1 MSNFVY
7 LISTTFLKEHTPINE
22 NVDDKILKNAI
33 QEAQEIYIRD
43 VIGSGIYNELQ
54 TQAFAQSVS
63 TANKTLLDSYI
74 APCLK
79 YYTLTESMLP
89 MTFKMLN
96 KTLGTR
102 TSDNTQP
109 VSIDEMTLIERRY
122 RDKAEYYAQRLREFL
137 QANSTIYPL
146 YFNPGSTIDTIR
158 PHSTQLFGGIYLPPN
173 YEEEYKY
180 YDFPDGESPNKK
192 RN

>member
-7 LISTTFLKEHTPINE
+7 FISSTFLKEHTPINE

-43 VIGSGIYNELQ
+43 VVGSGIYNQLQ
-54 TQAFAQSVS
+54 TQAFNNTLS

-109 VSIDEMTLIERRY
+109 VTIDEMTMVERRY

-158 PHSTQLFGGIYLPPN
+158 PHNTQLFGGIYLPPD
-173 YEEEYKY
+173 YDEEYRY
-180 YDFPDGESPNKK
+180 YDFPKGESPIKK
-192 RN
+192 

>member
-7 LISTTFLKEHTPINE
+7 FISSTFLKEHTPINE

-54 TQAFAQSVS
+54 TQAFNNTLS

-109 VSIDEMTLIERRY
+109 VTIDEMTLIERRY

-146 YFNPGSTIDTIR
+146 FFNPGSTIDTIR
-158 PHSTQLFGGIYLPPN
+158 PHNTQIFGGIYLPPN
-173 YEEEYKY
+173 NDEDFKN
-180 YDFPDGESPNKK
+180 YDFPKGESPIKK
-192 RN
+192 

>member
-7 LISTTFLKEHTPINE
+7 FISSTFLKEHTPINE

-43 VIGSGIYNELQ
+43 VVGSGIYNELQ
-54 TQAFAQSVS
+54 TQAFNNTLS

-109 VSIDEMTLIERRY
+109 VTIDEMTMVERRY

-146 YFNPGSTIDTIR
+146 FFNPGSTIDTIR
-158 PHSTQLFGGIYLPPN
+158 PHNTQIFGGIYLPPN
-173 YEEEYKY
+173 NDEDFKY
-180 YDFPDGESPNKK
+180 YDFPKGESPIKK
-192 RN
+192 

>member
-7 LISTTFLKEHTPINE
+7 FISSTFLKEHTPINE

-54 TQAFAQSVS
+54 TQAFNNTLS

-109 VSIDEMTLIERRY
+109 VTIDEMTMVERRY

-146 YFNPGSTIDTIR
+146 FFNPGSTIDTIR
-158 PHSTQLFGGIYLPPN
+158 PHNTQIFGGIYLPPN
-173 YEEEYKY
+173 NDEDFKY
-180 YDFPDGESPNKK
+180 YDFPKGESPIKK
-192 RN
+192 